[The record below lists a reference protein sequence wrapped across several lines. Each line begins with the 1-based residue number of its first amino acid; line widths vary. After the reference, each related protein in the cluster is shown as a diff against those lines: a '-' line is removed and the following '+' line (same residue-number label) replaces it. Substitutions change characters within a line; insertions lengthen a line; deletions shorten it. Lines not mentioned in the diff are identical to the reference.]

1 MLDLLDGGLLDL
13 DDSSDCTENPHPPT
27 AASNGGV
34 DCPRLGLQRQPS
46 PWARLDQIQ
55 FPTAMA
61 SAVSVQ
67 QPELAPPSDE
77 FVNGSSGSEAQP
89 EGSDVSGDGSAG
101 HPRRP
106 AWNRP
111 INGDVEGV
119 SVMGGAISWPA
130 LSESTRPSSRSLS
143 DSTRPMSDGSAPPY
157 QAPPLLSQPPQRQVN
172 PHSHANSSAN
182 NTSRARSRNR
192 GGGPSHNNFG
202 RPSPP
207 APPLFPVFRPMVDT
221 GANQG
226 AGTAPRTPSR
236 RGHNYGPRPRGDG
249 PHHNNY
255 GGRRH
260 QDRRGANFSPPSYM
274 PQHSPMSYMPPPLPP
289 GVPPFIGPPP
299 VRVFPGQM
307 GFEMT
312 SPFVYVP
319 SPPLGPESFRAMPVV
334 PPPMPMLFPPA
345 NENTLTNMIVKQ
357 IDYYFSDDNLAK
369 DNYLR
374 SKMDDQG
381 WVPIT
386 LIASFHRV
394 EQLTKNVKVILDA
407 LKHSTVVELQGE
419 KIRRH
424 GTWQKW
430 LHSSSRRNTGAG
442 GAVDV

>member
-1 MLDLLDGGLLDL
+1 
-13 DDSSDCTENPHPPT
+13 
-27 AASNGGV
+27 
-34 DCPRLGLQRQPS
+34 
-46 PWARLDQIQ
+46 
-55 FPTAMA
+55 MA
-61 SAVSVQ
+61 SAVSLQ
-67 QPELAPPSDE
+67 PPELAPPSDE

-89 EGSDVSGDGSAG
+89 EGSDFNGDGNAG

-182 NTSRARSRNR
+182 NTNTSRARSRNR
-192 GGGPSHNNFG
+192 GGGPSHNNNFA

-207 APPLFPVFRPMVDT
+207 PPFPVFRPVVDT
-221 GANQG
+221 GANQSTG
-226 AGTAPRTPSR
+226 ISPRTPSR
-236 RGHNYGPRPRGDG
+236 RAHNYGPRPRGDG

-255 GGRRH
+255 GARRH
-260 QDRRGANFSPPSYM
+260 QDRREANIPPPSYM
-274 PQHSPMSYMPPPLPP
+274 PQPSPMSYMPPP
-289 GVPPFIGPPP
+289 FIGPPP
-299 VRVFPGQM
+299 MRVFPGQM
-307 GFEMT
+307 GFEMA
-312 SPFVYVP
+312 SPFVYVAP
-319 SPPLGPESFRAMPVV
+319 PPPPLGPESFRAMPVV

-345 NENTLTNMIVKQ
+345 NENNLTNMIVKQ

-394 EQLTKNVKVILDA
+394 EQLTKNVQVILDA
-407 LKHSTVVELQGE
+407 LKHSTVVELLGE
-419 KIRRH
+419 KIRRRD
-424 GTWQKW
+424 TWQKW
-430 LHSSSRRNTGAG
+430 LHSSSRPNSETG
-442 GAVDV
+442 GAVNV